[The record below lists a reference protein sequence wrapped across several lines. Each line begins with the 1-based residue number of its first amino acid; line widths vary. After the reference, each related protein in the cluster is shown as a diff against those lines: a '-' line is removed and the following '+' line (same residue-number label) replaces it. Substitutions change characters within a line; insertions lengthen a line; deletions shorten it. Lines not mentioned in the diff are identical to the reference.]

1 MYLKDKVIPVVV
13 IGFIS
18 NAVNAGLHGLLMF
31 YWDFSIKFVEL
42 FIIIFINNFFHIFR
56 GSAVAQSACYIIMCL
71 LTLFYIIFSK
81 FYEPTWD
88 GLQRDSLYEWSVF
101 IKLAIPGM
109 LMICVEWW
117 SFEIG
122 VFLAGLIGKT
132 ELGAQSVLFQLE
144 TINYVLPYGFE
155 IASTI
160 KIGQYL
166 GSGDK
171 ESAKTSAHVTFTIIC
186 KFNHI

>member
-1 MYLKDKVIPVVV
+1 
-13 IGFIS
+13 
-18 NAVNAGLHGLLMF
+18 
-31 YWDFSIKFVEL
+31 
-42 FIIIFINNFFHIFR
+42 
-56 GSAVAQSACYIIMCL
+56 MCL
-71 LTLFYIIFSK
+71 LTLVYIVFSK

-88 GLQRDSLYEWSVF
+88 GYQKDCLYEWSVF

-109 LMICVEWW
+109 LMICIEWW

-144 TINYVLPYGFE
+144 TIAYVLPYGFE

-160 KIGQYL
+160 KVGHYL
-166 GSGDK
+166 GRGDK
-171 ESAKTSAHVTFTIIC
+171 DSAKTSANVTFTIIC
-186 KFNHI
+186 KLTYIFPIS